1 MLPTDGLSAL
11 QAYALNRDPLPSGST
26 PQAGSLVPL
35 SELLNVGQVVQG
47 SVVAQ
52 VAPNLYT
59 VKIAGQVVQM
69 PLPGSMTAGTSLALR
84 VVSLSP
90 QLAFAVNQ
98 PNVGGQPAQSA
109 TAQLGATAQWIAD
122 LAQGPV
128 TGGGVTPP
136 PLLPTSPTAPIDAV
150 QLAQTLQQSL
160 ATSGLFYEA
169 HQAQWVNGQQST
181 AHLRLQPQ
189 NQPPPTS
196 TSANNPLPGSTLMS
210 SVADATAL
218 TSQLSAP
225 AQGNPT
231 AFAPA
236 QSMFPS
242 ASLSGALP
250 APLGLT
256 GQGVSPVP
264 SHLQSLVQQQLAIL
278 ESGRIVWNGPL
289 MPDQSLHW
297 QLWPEGSPTQP
308 SVTAAWH
315 TELQLEL
322 PTLGAV
328 TAKVTLDHQGVRL
341 RLSAQ
346 QPAAQ
351 QTMIQQRASLVEALG
366 QAGIPVLSADVVPG
380 ATSAGAP

>member
-1 MLPTDGLSAL
+1 MLPADWLSAV
-11 QAYALNRDPLPSGST
+11 QAYALNRDPLPSGSA
-26 PQAGSLVPL
+26 PQAGTLVPL

-52 VAPNLYT
+52 VAANLYT

-69 PLPGSMTAGTSLALR
+69 PLPGSLTAGTSLSLR

-98 PNVGGQPAQSA
+98 PNVGGQPVQST
-109 TAQLGATAQWIAD
+109 TAQLGATAQWISD

-136 PLLPTSPTAPIDAV
+136 PLLMTSPTAPIDPV

-181 AHLRLQPQ
+181 AYLRLQPQ

-196 TSANNPLPGSTLMS
+196 TSANTPMPGSTLLS
-210 SVADATAL
+210 SVVEATAL
-218 TSQLSAP
+218 TSQSPAP
-225 AQGNPT
+225 AQGNPNAT
-231 AFAPA
+231 VPF
-236 QSMFPS
+236 QSIFSS
-242 ASLSGALP
+242 ANLSGALP
-250 APLGLT
+250 TPLGLT
-256 GQGVSPVP
+256 GQGINPVP
-264 SHLQSLVQQQLAIL
+264 SHLHSLVQQQLAIL

-297 QLWPEGSPTQP
+297 QLWPEGSSAPP
-308 SVTAAWH
+308 SGTAAWH

-346 QPAAQ
+346 QSVAQ
-351 QTMIQQRASLVEALG
+351 QTMIRQRASLVEALG
-366 QAGIPVLSADVVPG
+366 QAGIPVLSADVVPDP
-380 ATSAGAP
+380 ASPGAP